1 LILVVAG
8 CCGCFCSLLLPWGGD
23 VVAAKKLRVF
33 DGGLA
38 FGL

>member
-1 LILVVAG
+1 LFLPVVVAFWG
-8 CCGCFCSLLLPWGGD
+8 EGGD